1 MSNTILIQILA
12 FFPPLYDLS
21 LLNLYS
27 EIQYSYMYKLNPF
40 PLKNNIN
47 KYNYYTLENLNQL
60 RNYISILNKEGDTNQ
75 ILIEIFKLYKYWG
88 PDGFNILNNN
98 LNNLISELYNK
109 LQIEQEIMLQQS
121 KIAAEIESENLDKE
135 LKKLSLNHNKTLKYI
150 DFSKLNINKF
160 GSKKLNTR
168 FTSKSKFY

>member
-1 MSNTILIQILA
+1 MSNTILIQILT
-12 FFPPLYDLS
+12 FFPPLYNNNI
-21 LLNLYS
+21 LNLYT
-27 EIQYSYMYKLNPF
+27 EIQYAYNFHPF

-47 KYNYYTLENLNQL
+47 EYNYDTLKDLNQL
-60 RNYISILNKEGDTNQ
+60 RNYISILNKKGDTNQ
-75 ILIEIFKLYKYWG
+75 ILIEIFKLYKFWG
-88 PDGFNILNNN
+88 PDGFNILNHN

-135 LKKLSLNHNKTLKYI
+135 LNKLSLNRDKKTLKDI

>member
-1 MSNTILIQILA
+1 MSNTILIQILT
-12 FFPPLYDLS
+12 FFPSLYDNNI
-21 LLNLYS
+21 LNLYS
-27 EIQYSYMYKLNPF
+27 EIQYAYKFHPF

-47 KYNYYTLENLNQL
+47 EYNYNTLKDLNQL
-60 RNYISILNKEGDTNQ
+60 RNYISILNEKGDTNQ

-135 LKKLSLNHNKTLKYI
+135 LKKLSLNRDKKTLKDI